1 MKTLTLNL
9 KREYFEQIK
18 SGIKTEEYRLCTPY
32 WSKRL
37 ENKNYDKV
45 VIKLGYPKNSE
56 IEKILEFKYS
66 GYEIKT
72 INHKHFGNDPVKVY
86 AIKLNKNIKTCA
98 NCGIVLTK
106 EEVEY
111 YDNLCDNCESSIH
124 EYLMEEMLRINNM
137 EDINEC

>member
-1 MKTLTLNL
+1 MKILTLNL

-37 ENKNYDKV
+37 EGKTFDKIL
-45 VIKLGYPKNSE
+45 IKLGYPKNSE

-72 INHKHFGNDPVKVY
+72 IKHKHFGNDPVKVY
-86 AIKLNKNIKTCA
+86 AIKLESSIKTCVD
-98 NCGIVLTK
+98 CGRVLTK
-106 EEVEY
+106 EEIEY
-111 YDNLCDNCESSIH
+111 YHNICDSCESEIH
-124 EYLMEEMLRINNM
+124 NQLMSELYNKFGY
-137 EDINEC
+137 NE